1 MPMRRSAGEIKP
13 RWVPLSV
20 RRDFFENLFQGGLR
34 FPVPFLLRAVA
45 IEHNPR
51 EIERSLKSHA
61 GRLSISLALRTSPWR
76 NVMPISWSACLFDSL
91 PATAEI
97 IESDDLD
104 PARLLAQFGRNGAT
118 NETTGA
124 G

>member
-51 EIERSLKSHA
+51 EIERSLKIARGQIIDIA
-61 GRLSISLALRTSPWR
+61 GAAHIAVAER
-76 NVMPISWSACLFDSL
+76 NADIVECVPVRF
-91 PATAEI
+91 
-97 IESDDLD
+97 
-104 PARLLAQFGRNGAT
+104 
-118 NETTGA
+118 TTRDG
-124 G
+124 